1 MEIYTKIYFR
11 DNQYNTK
18 SDMIIIRQKQ
28 FSGPVD
34 SCVVEDIL
42 RIENGLFRDK
52 TTLVTTTLPRG
63 VTFKVGDKIKLSES
77 GGSIKIT
84 GIDRNP
90 IFKNSIGLRLGSTPI
105 SQIKRGDKIIKV
117 KG

>member
-1 MEIYTKIYFR
+1 MK
-11 DNQYNTK
+11 
-18 SDMIIIRQKQ
+18 IIRQKQ
-28 FSGPVD
+28 FLGPVK
-34 SCVVEDIL
+34 SCVVEDIF

-52 TTLVTTTLPRG
+52 TTLVTTTPPKG
-63 VTFKVGDKIKLSES
+63 VTFKVGDKIKLSEN

-90 IFKNSIGLRLGSTPI
+90 IDKSIGLRLGSTPI

-117 KG
+117 